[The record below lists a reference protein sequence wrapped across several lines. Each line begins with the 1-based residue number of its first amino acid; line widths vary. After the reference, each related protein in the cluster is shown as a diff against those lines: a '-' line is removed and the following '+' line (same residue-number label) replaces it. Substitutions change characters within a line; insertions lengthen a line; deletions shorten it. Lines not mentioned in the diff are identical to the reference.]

1 MDQKNSLFK
10 YRVEYH
16 FRFDIPDK
24 GARKYQKI
32 LRCIYSICKY
42 LITAVWVATEFIH
55 TDTSL
60 KSTVGSHHDIFSPL
74 QKLELLTF
82 SVFKGLSRKTNIFFR
97 FGRKLRAKRYFW
109 VKYLK
114 DFARIGGP

>member
-1 MDQKNSLFK
+1 MVGVVHL
-10 YRVEYH
+10 EYH

-24 GARKYQKI
+24 GARKYQNI
-32 LRCIYSICKY
+32 LRCIYSISKY

-74 QKLELLTF
+74 QKLVLLTF
-82 SVFKGLSRKTNIFFR
+82 PVFKGQSR
-97 FGRKLRAKRYFW
+97 
-109 VKYLK
+109 
-114 DFARIGGP
+114 